1 MLSDN
6 RIVLPELQPFLA
18 VVPVLLSEITVI
30 AGFALELD
38 NRASFLPL
46 GHDNNLIV
54 CQPAAMNGRMD
65 LNNYIFQGD
74 EGKPP
79 SSKGSTSIALS
90 LGLTL
95 FSELWV

>member
-1 MLSDN
+1 
-6 RIVLPELQPFLA
+6 LQPFLA
-18 VVPVLLSEITVI
+18 VVPVLLREITVI
-30 AGFALELD
+30 ASFALELD

-54 CQPAAMNGRMD
+54 SQPAAMNGRMD
-65 LNNYIFQGD
+65 LNNYIFQGN
-74 EGKPP
+74 EGKPL
-79 SSKGSTSIALS
+79 STKGSTSIALS